1 MARPSPPAII
11 PYPLPI
17 PSIATWLALLTLQL
31 TRPVGSG
38 ITAPSLARCRL
49 GSQLGS
55 RGVTACAIR
64 SVLGATLG
72 VCCRILLGIHLPVPP
87 CSLAYPHTFHRLGCH
102 SMQRASRHS
111 HRRQW
116 EVVWPPLVEWVD
128 GCTSTPITHSGNL
141 MLADG
146 RQYGCPPVAV
156 R

>member
-1 MARPSPPAII
+1 MPGLRE
-11 PYPLPI
+11 
-17 PSIATWLALLTLQL
+17 
-31 TRPVGSG
+31 
-38 ITAPSLARCRL
+38 APML
-49 GSQLGS
+49 GL
-55 RGVTACAIR
+55 RRA
-64 SVLGATLG
+64 SVLSRSSAT
-72 VCCRILLGIHLPVPP
+72 RPP
-87 CSLAYPHTFHRLGCH
+87 CSLAYPHTFHRLGRH

-146 RQYGCPPVAV
+146 QQYGCPPVAV